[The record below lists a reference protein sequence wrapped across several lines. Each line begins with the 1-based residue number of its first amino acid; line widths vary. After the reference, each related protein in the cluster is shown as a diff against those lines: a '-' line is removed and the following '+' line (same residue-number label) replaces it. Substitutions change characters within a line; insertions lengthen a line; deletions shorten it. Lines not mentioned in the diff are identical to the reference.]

1 VVKQIGVM
9 ADMRKLYKSILLL
22 ILIYILIINI
32 SLPQKEIT
40 IRTNINTQHN
50 TIVELYKYINLN
62 TKSIPEEY
70 LINLKVEK
78 IKDDLSYRSKNYN
91 SDYSKIEFIKASKEE
106 KTSLIGKYIY
116 RFNPKTVQFKNL
128 EGDKQDKGQKFL
140 CEVFVYYSEKAITN
154 QIPLCNYN
162 DNQPFNIKFNQKIKE
177 SIILSHINSLIYS
190 YTELPLK
197 LPEKSKLINNLTKID
212 NIGSIGN
219 VIKEIKIIDLSEKE
233 TEFSVNFGSK
243 ITTDENRIKSFKK
256 DNKIINIKLNVELI
270 SQYDINKTENCY
282 VDLYQ
287 PWYLLLPDTLYS
299 SVQSCESIK

>member
-1 VVKQIGVM
+1 
-9 ADMRKLYKSILLL
+9 
-22 ILIYILIINI
+22 
-32 SLPQKEIT
+32 
-40 IRTNINTQHN
+40 
-50 TIVELYKYINLN
+50 
-62 TKSIPEEY
+62 
-70 LINLKVEK
+70 
-78 IKDDLSYRSKNYN
+78 
-91 SDYSKIEFIKASKEE
+91 
-106 KTSLIGKYIY
+106 
-116 RFNPKTVQFKNL
+116 
-128 EGDKQDKGQKFL
+128 
-140 CEVFVYYSEKAITN
+140 
-154 QIPLCNYN
+154 
-162 DNQPFNIKFNQKIKE
+162 
-177 SIILSHINSLIYS
+177 LIYS

-270 SQYDINKTENCY
+270 SQYDVNKTENCY